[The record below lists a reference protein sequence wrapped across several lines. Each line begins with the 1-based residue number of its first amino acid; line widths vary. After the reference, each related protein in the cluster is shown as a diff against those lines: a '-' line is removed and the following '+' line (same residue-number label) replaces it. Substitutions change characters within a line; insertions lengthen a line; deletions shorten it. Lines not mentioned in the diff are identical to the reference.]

1 MPKIEFSE
9 NKILSLTNVISKEY
23 PANKGDEDR
32 HINMLLS
39 YIQSKNI
46 KTKGPLIL
54 YSSPIMGEDKDGKP
68 IQFTKVMIQCQDK
81 ANHNVLN
88 PYIWEGDIRIENT
101 LYARINDLPERAVMA
116 TFKLSVYAYENDLEL
131 GGDSYQILVNEDKET
146 KKVILDLFMPLKK
159 NQK

>member
-23 PANKGDEDR
+23 PANKNDDQK
-32 HINMLLS
+32 HINMLKS
-39 YIQSKNI
+39 YIESKGIN
-46 KTKGPLIL
+46 TKGPLII
-54 YSSPIMGEDKDGKP
+54 YTSSIKGIDKNNEP
-68 IQFTKVMIQCQDK
+68 IQFRKVMIQCQDK
-81 ANHNVLN
+81 ANHNILN

-101 LYARINDLPERAVMA
+101 LYARINDLPERAIMA

-131 GGDSYQILVNEDKET
+131 GGDNYQILVNEDKET

-159 NQK
+159 NQN

>member
-9 NKILSLTNVISKEY
+9 NKILNLTNVISKEY
-23 PANKGDEDR
+23 PANKNDDER

-46 KTKGPLIL
+46 KTKGPLII
-54 YSSPIMGEDKDGKP
+54 YTSPITGINKDGKP
-68 IQFTKVMIQCQDK
+68 NQFTKVMIQCEDK
-81 ANHNVLN
+81 SNHNILN

-101 LYARINDLPERAVMA
+101 LYARINEIPERAIMA

-131 GGDSYQILVNEDKET
+131 GGDSYQILVNENKET